1 MDIFRC
7 KDCNKIQ
14 YESEIVLTVD
24 SNGEWVLH
32 CNTCNSNNIE
42 LANEILG
49 GCDNEKQ
56 QTQHNK

>member
-14 YESEIVLTVD
+14 YESEVILTVD

-42 LANEILG
+42 LANELLG

-56 QTQHNK
+56 